1 MTKDGKSIVK
11 VYANFKELGISEG
24 YKGSDAVLK
33 RMKKGNPLDDGRI
46 LKRYSDVESEIKDEW
61 LKNNKLPIIKNNH
74 VSIGINRLDP
84 HTNEVL
90 KTYSSQVEVTTKYG
104 MTRRTLR
111 SAIKGNI
118 VQRRFKWSYAS

>member
-1 MTKDGKSIVK
+1 MWV
-11 VYANFKELGISEG
+11 
-24 YKGSDAVLK
+24 
-33 RMKKGNPLDDGRI
+33 
-46 LKRYSDVESEIKDEW
+46 
-61 LKNNKLPIIKNNH
+61 LPIPLVVTKIIH
-74 VSIGINRLDP
+74 LSPRMEWWSIGINKLDP